1 MGVRMG
7 PGKGVFEQDSQ
18 LVGGVWVKR
27 GNPEAQKYSTIT
39 FLKIL
44 PSHSHLK
51 SFPCR
56 KDETGFT
63 GKQEFQWW
71 ALVKGSAQIKFVS

>member
-39 FLKIL
+39 FLMIL
-44 PSHSHLK
+44 PSNSNLK

-63 GKQEFQWW
+63 GKQECQWW
-71 ALVKGSAQIKFVS
+71 ALVKGSAQIKFAS